1 MKRTGKLL
9 CVLLSVLLAFGS
21 IPGMAAAEGTNAAED
36 AGEAY
41 FAQWNEGAPA
51 LDALVDYVED
61 VTDPGSP
68 DFIPEMDR
76 IAVFDMDGTLMGE
89 LYPTYLE
96 YYMLAWRILKDP
108 DCHPDAEMLEVGRL
122 LRDCALDNSFPSD
135 MAMRHAVQA
144 ARAYA
149 GMTLQEFSD
158 FVTRILVRDVD
169 GFEGMTYS
177 RSFYLPMV
185 EVVEYLQ
192 DNGFT
197 CYVCSGSDRFIC
209 RVFIEGML
217 DIPYNNIIGMDVQLE
232 TTGQG
237 DEAGL
242 DHTFSVG
249 ENIVRTDKL
258 LIKNLKTNKV
268 LQIAQEIGQ
277 QPVLSFG
284 NSSGDTSMHNYV
296 IGNNVYRSEAFMLVA
311 DDDVRDY
318 GDPKK
323 AAGLKD
329 RWENAGYHVIS
340 MANDWK
346 TIYGEE
352 VVKTNTFRWMEELS
366 ENRVPVERCVSY
378 LGPAGTYTEEAA
390 QTFFQNGEE
399 LAPRE
404 TVNEAIEDLI
414 KGEAGFAVIPQENT
428 VGGAVVNYVD
438 ALINAGDV
446 YVVGEVVLPISQT
459 LMGVPGAALS
469 DISTV
474 CSHAQGLIQSEKWR
488 SENLPEARTEEKPS
502 TAAAASY
509 VAEKG
514 DKTIAAVAAPGAAS
528 LYGLEV
534 LAENVQ
540 LNSANKTRFYV
551 LSRQCLE
558 AEGLNRAVLV
568 ATCEAS
574 RIDDIILCLHDLG
587 LEMVTLHDR
596 PEGSALGSYHY
607 VIEVGNEGGISRP
620 QIEALRSMDQ
630 VRFVGCFNA
639 IEKDSSR

>member
-1 MKRTGKLL
+1 METKRLLCALL
-9 CVLLSVLLAFGS
+9 CVLLTLGSVSGAAFAGE
-21 IPGMAAAEGTNAAED
+21 IPAAEPAQE
-36 AGEAY
+36 EY
-41 FAQWNEGAPA
+41 FTQWNAEAPA
-51 LDALVDYVED
+51 LNALVDYVEA
-61 VTDPGSP
+61 VTDPESP
-68 DFIPEMDR
+68 DYIPEMDR

-149 GMTLQEFSD
+149 GMTLNEFSD
-158 FVTRILVRDVD
+158 FVTRILVREVD

-177 RSFYLPMV
+177 QSFYLPMV

-209 RVFIEGML
+209 RVFIEGMV

-237 DEAGL
+237 GEAGL

-296 IGNNVYRSEAFMLVA
+296 IGNNVYKSAAFMLVA

-318 GDPKK
+318 GNPEK
-323 AAGLKD
+323 AKGLKD
-329 RWENAGYHVIS
+329 RWTAAGYHVIS
-340 MANDWK
+340 MADDWK
-346 TIYGEE
+346 TIYGED
-352 VVKTNTFRWMEELS
+352 VVKTGEFRWMEELA
-366 ENRVPVERCVSY
+366 ENRVPVEQIVSY

-390 QTFFQNGEE
+390 QFFFQNGEA
-399 LAPRE
+399 LTPKE
-404 TVNEAIEDLI
+404 TVNDAIGDLV
-414 KGEAGFAVIPQENT
+414 KGFSGYAVIPQENT
-428 VGGAVVNYVD
+428 IGGPVVNYVD
-438 ALINAGDV
+438 ALIGAEDV
-446 YVVGEVVLPISQT
+446 YVVGEVVLPICQT
-459 LMGVPGAALS
+459 LMGVPGATLA
-469 DISTV
+469 DITTV
-474 CSHAQGLIQSEKWR
+474 CSHAQGLVQSAQWR
-488 SENLPEARTEEKPS
+488 SEHLPDAKTEEMAS
-502 TAAAASY
+502 TAAAAGY
-509 VAEKG
+509 VQEKG
-514 DKTIAAVAAPGAAS
+514 DPSIAAVAAPGAAA

-540 LNSANKTRFYV
+540 LTDANKTRFYV
-551 LSRQCLE
+551 LAKKPLKG
-558 AEGLNRAVLV
+558 EGKTRAVLV
-568 ATCEAS
+568 ATCKAHQ
-574 RIDDIILCLHDLG
+574 IDDIIIRLHDAG
-587 LEMVTLHDR
+587 LELVTLHDR

-607 VIEVGNEGGISRP
+607 VIEVENQAGIT
-620 QIEALRSMDQ
+620 QAQLDAVHAMDQ
-630 VRFVGCFNA
+630 VRFAGCFDA
-639 IEKDSSR
+639 VEKDSAK